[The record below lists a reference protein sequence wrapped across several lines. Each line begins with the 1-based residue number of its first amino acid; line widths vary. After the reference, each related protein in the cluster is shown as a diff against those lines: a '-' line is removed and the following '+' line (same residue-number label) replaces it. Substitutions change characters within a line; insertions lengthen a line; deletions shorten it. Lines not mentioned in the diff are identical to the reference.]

1 METIQKL
8 SIREKICFGLGDS
21 SANIFLGM
29 TMMFLPYFYTDV
41 LGISAAA
48 MGLLFVIARLVDAVY
63 DPIIGNWADRTPTR
77 HGHYRPYLLW
87 LAIPYGLSCFL
98 VFLAPDFSPTGKLV
112 YAYASYLFLI
122 LMYASTVVPYV
133 ALLSTLTS
141 DPQER
146 LSANAWRF
154 PLAKMSFLLCSLT
167 VPLFV
172 AWYGKEN
179 EADAYRV
186 AMSMIAVL
194 ATLFMLICFFGTKER
209 LRPVQ
214 QETKASFAN
223 QLKAAWK
230 ARPVVIFI
238 IFKITSS
245 LAFVIKGSV
254 TIYFV
259 KYYLHRGDAFVS
271 GLLSA
276 TAIAGII
283 APMIALQLIKRK
295 KLSPL
300 GSLKFAQAC
309 GGLAALAL
317 FFVGPDQFWLGVSL
331 LVASVLFAEMGAIM
345 AWSLPADCA
354 DYCERQSGVKMSGF
368 IAAGTLFS
376 MKVGLALAGGLVGLV
391 LSLSGYQ
398 AGQPVSEQTMS
409 AIIFLIAGVPAI
421 FHGIGVILLMFFSL
435 EDKTPSRQSGTS
447 DSSVIAHQIKES

>member
-1 METIQKL
+1 MQNAHKL
-8 SIREKICFGLGDS
+8 SIKEKICFGLGDS

-41 LGISAAA
+41 LGISAGA
-48 MGLLFVIARLVDAVY
+48 MGLLFVVARLVDAIY
-63 DPIIGNWADRTPTR
+63 DPIIGSRADRTPTR

-87 LAIPYGLSCFL
+87 LAVPYGLSCLL

-112 YAYASYLFLI
+112 YAYVTYLFLI

-133 ALLSTLTS
+133 ALLTALTA

-154 PLAKMSFLLCSLT
+154 PLAKMSFLICSMT

-179 EADAYRV
+179 EARAYMV
-186 AMSMIAVL
+186 AMSMIALL
-194 ATLFMLICFFGTKER
+194 ATLFMLSCFFGTKER
-209 LRPVQ
+209 IKPVQ
-214 QETKASFAN
+214 QAHTTSFLDQA
-223 QLKAAWK
+223 KAAWR
-230 ARPVVIFI
+230 ARPVVIFF

-245 LAFVIKGSV
+245 IAFVIKGSV

-259 KYYLHRGDAFVS
+259 KYFLNKGDSFVS

-295 KLSPL
+295 KLSAL
-300 GSLKFAQAC
+300 GSLKFAQLG

-317 FFVGPDQFWLGVSL
+317 FFVSPEQFWLAVTL

-345 AWSLPADCA
+345 AWALPSDCA
-354 DYCERQSGVKMSGF
+354 DFCERQSGIKMSGF

-376 MKVGLALAGGLVGLV
+376 MKLGLAIAGGLVGLV
-391 LSLSGYQ
+391 LSLSGYH
-398 AGQPVSEQTMS
+398 AGSAISGQTMS

-421 FHGIGVILLMFFSL
+421 FHGISVLLLMFFSL
-435 EDKTPSRQSGTS
+435 EDKASQRPYVSQ
-447 DSSVIAHQIKES
+447 QIKES